1 MFFSSQE
8 VCQMDCPSIILRS
21 IITINGLM
29 SGQLCQT
36 NHETFN
42 FLYPNTNSLGVF
54 LQETPPFPVLIIC
67 QETNPNSS
75 NVIGCAQL
83 TAWLWLSK
91 RNRDLESKV
100 KALAWRGRR
109 FLFLPLKMMRPF
121 VDHQSR
127 LKHSRC
133 LIGCAC
139 IYIYLSMHIFASHIL
154 KIHTIGLFTSTTFK
168 NHGPCRDDAV

>member
-1 MFFSSQE
+1 
-8 VCQMDCPSIILRS
+8 MDCPSIMLRS

-29 SGQLCQT
+29 SGQLKLCQR

-42 FLYPNTNSLGVF
+42 LLYPNTYSLGVF

-100 KALAWRGRR
+100 KAFAWRGRR
-109 FLFLPLKMMRPF
+109 CVHLS
-121 VDHQSR
+121 DH
-127 LKHSRC
+127 HSGLNDPMC
-133 LIGCAC
+133 VYDMCV
-139 IYIYLSMHIFASHIL
+139 YIYVDLFMHIFTSHIL
-154 KIHTIGLFTSTTFK
+154 KIHNRGLFTSTTFK
-168 NHGPCRDDAV
+168 SCQIYIRSLLWRWWNPV